1 MARLDFT
8 LSAGPTVAS
17 SRTLAAL
24 GSPITYHYDPDFLA
38 LFRGAQ
44 DKAAAVFRTS
54 NDLVLMQGEAILG
67 LESAARSLVRPG
79 MAVLNLV
86 QGVFGKGM
94 GYWLA
99 EFGAVLHELEVPYDQ
114 AVDPDAVAGFLDAH
128 PEVEL
133 LTVVASETPSGT
145 VSDMARIGPICRE
158 RGVLTLVDTV
168 SGIGGMSF
176 ETDAWGLDVCV
187 AGAQKCLGGPPGV
200 AMVSVSE
207 RAWDAIRANRGAP
220 RASYLSLL
228 DWKEKWLEGDAFP
241 YTPSVSDIHGL
252 DACLD
257 QMLEE
262 GVDEAI
268 ERHHRSAEVARAG
281 VLGLGLEL
289 WPISTDIAS
298 WCVTSVRM
306 PTQVDHLAIRTYI
319 RERYGVML
327 SSGQGAGN
335 LVRIAHMGPT
345 ASGMHPVVG
354 VAALGRAL
362 VDLGVPVDVG
372 GGVAAAL
379 DVLSRQN
386 ERAVNTSDAVH
397 VGSI

>member
-17 SRTLAAL
+17 PRTLAAL

-38 LFRGAQ
+38 LFRAAQ
-44 DKAAAVFRTS
+44 EKAARVFRTR
-54 NDLVLMQGEAILG
+54 NDMVLMQGEAIVG
-67 LESAARSLVRPG
+67 LEGAARSLVRPG
-79 MAVLNLV
+79 MHVLNLV

-94 GYWLA
+94 GFWLTD
-99 EFGAVLHELEVPYDQ
+99 FGAVLHELEVPYDE
-114 AVDPDAVAGFLDAH
+114 AVDPDAVAAYLDAH
-128 PEVEL
+128 PEIEL

-145 VSDMARIGPICRE
+145 VTDMSRIGPLCAE

-168 SGIGGMSF
+168 SGVGGMAF

-207 RAWDAIRANRGAP
+207 RAWEAIYGNERAP
-220 RASYLSLL
+220 RASYLSLI
-228 DWKEKWLEGDAFP
+228 DWKEKWLEGGAFP
-241 YTPSVSDIHGL
+241 YTPSVSDMHGL

-257 QMLEE
+257 EMLEE
-262 GVDEAI
+262 GVDQAI
-268 ERHHRSAEVARAG
+268 ERHRRSAEVCRAG
-281 VLGLGLEL
+281 VRGLGLPL
-289 WPISTDIAS
+289 WAASDDIAAY
-298 WCVTSVRM
+298 CVTSVRM
-306 PTQVDHLAIRTYI
+306 PDTVDHVAVRTHV
-319 RERYGVML
+319 RDRYGVML

-345 ASGMHPVVG
+345 ASGMHPVIG

-362 VDLGVPVDVG
+362 VDMGVHVDVG

-379 DVLSRQN
+379 EVLSAQN
-386 ERAVNTSDAVH
+386 
-397 VGSI
+397 

>member
-17 SRTLAAL
+17 PRTLAAL

-38 LFRGAQ
+38 LFRAAQ
-44 DKAAAVFRTS
+44 EKAARVFRTR
-54 NDLVLMQGEAILG
+54 NDMVLMQGEAIVG
-67 LESAARSLVRPG
+67 LEGAARSLVRPG
-79 MAVLNLV
+79 MHVLNLV

-94 GYWLA
+94 GFWLTD
-99 EFGAVLHELEVPYDQ
+99 FGAVLHELEVPYDE
-114 AVDPDAVAGFLDAH
+114 AVDPDAVAAYLDAH
-128 PEVEL
+128 PEIEL

-145 VSDMARIGPICRE
+145 VTDMSRIGPLCAE

-168 SGIGGMSF
+168 SGVGGMAF
-176 ETDAWGLDVCV
+176 ETDAWRLDVCV

-207 RAWDAIRANRGAP
+207 RAWEAIYGNERAP
-220 RASYLSLL
+220 RASYLSLI
-228 DWKEKWLEGDAFP
+228 DWKEKWLEGGAFP
-241 YTPSVSDIHGL
+241 YTPSVSDMHGL

-257 QMLEE
+257 EMLEE
-262 GVDEAI
+262 GVDQAV
-268 ERHHRSAEVARAG
+268 ERHRRSAEVCRAG
-281 VLGLGLEL
+281 VRGLGLPL
-289 WPISTDIAS
+289 WAASDDIAAY
-298 WCVTSVRM
+298 CVTSVRM
-306 PTQVDHLAIRTYI
+306 PDTVDHVAVRTHV
-319 RERYGVML
+319 RDRYGVML

-345 ASGMHPVVG
+345 ASGMHPVIG

-362 VDLGVPVDVG
+362 VDMGVHVDVG

-379 DVLSRQN
+379 EVLSAQN
-386 ERAVNTSDAVH
+386 
-397 VGSI
+397 